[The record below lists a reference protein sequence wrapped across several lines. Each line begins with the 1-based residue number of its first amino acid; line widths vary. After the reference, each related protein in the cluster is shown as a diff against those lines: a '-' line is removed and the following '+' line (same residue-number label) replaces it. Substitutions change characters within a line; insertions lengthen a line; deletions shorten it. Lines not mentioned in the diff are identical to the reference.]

1 MSRNVISTLV
11 ALVYSATI
19 PPLLALHVHVIA
31 IGSGNHVLSVPETS
45 SKLLESSASQGAMC
59 QLCSRL
65 TSTSLPEFGS
75 GLILTGQF
83 CQSFRLSE
91 PPAVFFVLFHSVYL
105 RAPPIAAVA

>member
-1 MSRNVISTLV
+1 MCRNVISTFV

-31 IGSGNHVLSVPETS
+31 IGSGNHVLTVPETA
-45 SKLLESSASQGAMC
+45 SKLLESSTSQGAMC

-65 TSTSLPEFGS
+65 TPTSLPEFNS
-75 GLILTGQF
+75 GLVSTGQF

-91 PPAVFFVLFHSVYL
+91 TPAVFFVLFHSVYL